1 MNLTENQKEALKE
14 VFGEH
19 VTFEE
24 RERKYYAHDIGI
36 LPSLISPLINAQIP
50 LAVVRPQSQE
60 ELLKL
65 VQFARKEKI
74 ALVPRAAATSGYGGV
89 VPLTRALVVDL
100 NSLNKIVEVNKEAL
114 TVTVETGLVW
124 EELEKKL
131 NEEGLSLRL
140 YPSSLPAS
148 TVGGWVAQGGSGFGS
163 YEFGWFRENIV
174 GLKVLIP
181 TGEVKEVSGEEIN
194 NFYGAMGSTGF
205 ILEVKIKVRQLEKE
219 IVKGLTFENEEKL
232 AEFIKRAS
240 KGHLPFWHLGF
251 INPAGAW
258 LKNLSPPKEHHGHK
272 EESPKLP
279 EKFIVLLV
287 YPESRSEAI
296 EQSLSQLAEETGA
309 EILNQDLTLHE
320 WEERFKPMKLKRLGP
335 SMIPSEVVVPVERLG
350 DMLKSAK
357 KLVKMPFFIE
367 GMVVSAKE
375 VVLLGLIPHD
385 ERKFGFNFAYSL
397 SLSLI
402 KQAKKLGGRAYAAGP
417 YLSQEAEAVYGKEG
431 YRKLLNIKKQ
441 LDGENLFN
449 PLKIEGKPAL
459 RNLMKLAS
467 TFEPLIRPVAN
478 LFKVRLGERF
488 DPEEKIRGIPADV
501 AWHAYACAQC
511 GYCVRTC
518 DQFYGRGWESQS
530 PRGKWFWLKEYL
542 EGREELDQRQVNTF
556 LVCTTCEFC
565 NVRCQLDLPIE
576 PSWMKLRNTLVK
588 EKGFMTFP
596 PFYMMAA
603 AARKERNI
611 WAGYAHDRDNW
622 VPDELKS
629 KIKDKAEIA
638 YFAGCTASYVEQDIA
653 KASATLLDR
662 AGVEFTYLGKDE
674 ACCGIPMLVSGQW
687 DVFEEIMQHNIAKMK
702 EKEAKTVVTSCPA
715 CWLVW
720 HTLYP
725 EWAKKRGIDYP
736 FETKHYSEI
745 LAEKIKSGELKFTN
759 PVNMKVTFHD
769 SCHIGRAG
777 GVYEPPR
784 ELIKAIPGVEFVE
797 MEHNRENGL
806 CCGSVLTLVGEPEV
820 APKIGDE
827 RLSEAEK
834 AGAEALLALCPCCQ
848 FQLRVT
854 ADTVG
859 KDIPVKD
866 LASFAAKGLGY
877 DFPDTTGQALG
888 MWAVFYR
895 MIELMEP
902 KNMGA
907 LMIELFP
914 SMFAVMPKPMVSMMK
929 AMKYV
934 PGGLSMMK
942 AMMPKMMP
950 MMMPMIMPK
959 VFPDMVEAVRK
970 RVSPMPKEM
979 EEQMPELLD
988 KTMEMMLPKMLPL
1001 VIPHILDPMIGYI
1014 REKL

>member
-1 MNLTENQKEALKE
+1 MGLSETQKSVLKE
-14 VFGEH
+14 TFNDR

-24 RERKYYAHDIGI
+24 RERKYYAHDIGVM
-36 LPSLISPLINAQIP
+36 PSLISPLLDPKIP
-50 LAVVRPQSQE
+50 LAVVRPQNQD
-60 ELLKL
+60 ELLRL
-65 VQFARKEKI
+65 VKFAQKEKI
-74 ALVPRAAATSGYGGV
+74 AIVPRASATSGYGGV
-89 VPLTRALVVDL
+89 IPLVPALVVDL
-100 NSLNKIVEVNKEAL
+100 NSFAKITEINKEQL
-114 TVTVETGLVW
+114 TATVEAGVVW

-131 NEEGLSLRL
+131 NEEGLSLCL
-140 YPSSLPAS
+140 YPSSAPAS
-148 TVGGWVAQGGSGFGS
+148 TVGGWVAQGGSGFGG
-163 YEFGWFRENIV
+163 YEFGWFKENIV
-174 GLKVLIP
+174 SLRVLTPDGAIR
-181 TGEVKEVSGEEIN
+181 EVAGEEIA

-205 ILEVKIKVRQLEKE
+205 ILEVKLKVRTFEKE
-219 IVKGLTFENEEKL
+219 VVKGLVFGKAESL

-240 KGHLPFWHLGF
+240 ERKLPFWHLGF
-251 INPAGAW
+251 VNPDGAV
-258 LKNLSPPKEHHGHK
+258 LKNLSPPREHHGHK
-272 EESPKLP
+272 EEVPKLP
-279 EKFIVLLV
+279 QKFVALAV
-287 YPESRSEAI
+287 YPESRSALIDE
-296 EQSLSQLAEETGA
+296 ELNQMVEETGA
-309 EILNQDLTLHE
+309 EILDHKVATHE

-335 SMIPSEVVVPVERLG
+335 SIIPSEAVVPVDKLG
-350 DMLKSAK
+350 EMLKAIK
-357 KLVKMPFFIE
+357 KLIKMPMFIE
-367 GMVVSAKE
+367 GMAVSARE
-375 VVLLGLIPHD
+375 VILLGLIPHD
-385 ERKFGFNFAYSL
+385 ERRFSFNLAYAL

-417 YLSQEAEAVYGKEG
+417 YLSQEAERVYGKVG
-431 YRKLLNIKKQ
+431 YQNLLRAKKE
-441 LDGENLFN
+441 LDKENLFN
-449 PLKIEGKPAL
+449 PLKLEGKPVL
-459 RNLMKLAS
+459 SGLMNLTNS
-467 TFEPLIRPVAN
+467 FEFLIRPLAN
-478 LFKVRLGERF
+478 LFKIRLGERF
-488 DPEEKIRGIPADV
+488 EEKEKVRGIPFDV

-542 EGREELDQRQVNTF
+542 EGREELDQKQVNTF

-603 AARKERNI
+603 AAKKERNI
-611 WAGYAHDRDNW
+611 WASYAKDRDNW
-622 VPDELKS
+622 LPDEIRP
-629 KIKDKAEIA
+629 KIKEKADIA

-687 DVFEEIMQHNIAKMK
+687 DVFEEIMQHNITRMK
-702 EKEAKTVVTSCPA
+702 EREAKTVVTSCPA

-725 EWAKKRGIDYP
+725 EWAAKKGIDYP

-745 LAEKIKSGELKFTN
+745 LAEKIKSGELKFTH
-759 PVNMKVTFHD
+759 PIDMKVAFHD

-797 MEHNRENGL
+797 MEHNRENSL

-820 APKIGDE
+820 APKIGSE
-827 RLSEAEK
+827 RLAEAEK
-834 AGAEALLALCPCCQ
+834 VGADALLALCPCCQ

-854 ADTVG
+854 AETVG

-866 LASFAAKGLGY
+866 LASFAAKGLGI
-877 DFPDTTGQALG
+877 DFPDSTQECLNI
-888 MWAVFYR
+888 WAVFFR

-907 LMIELFP
+907 LMVELFP
-914 SMFAVMPKPMVSMMK
+914 SMFAAMPKPMVSMMK

-934 PGGLSMMK
+934 PGGLSMMRI
-942 AMMPKMMP
+942 MMPKMMP

-988 KTMEMMLPKMLPL
+988 KTMEMLLPKLLPQ
-1001 VIPHILDPMIGYI
+1001 VIPYIIDPMIGYI
-1014 REKL
+1014 KEKL

>member
-1 MNLTENQKEALKE
+1 MSLTENQKNALKE
-14 VFGEH
+14 VFSDR

-24 RERKYYAHDIGI
+24 RERKYYVHDIGI
-36 LPSLISPLINAQIP
+36 MPPLISPLINSKVP
-50 LAVVRPQSQE
+50 LAVVRPQTE
-60 ELLKL
+60 DELLKL
-65 VQFARKEKI
+65 VDFAQREKI
-74 ALVPRAAATSGYGGV
+74 ALIPRASATSGYGGV
-89 VPLTRALVVDL
+89 IPLTQAIVVDL
-100 NSLNKIVEVNKEAL
+100 NSFTKIKQIDKEHL
-114 TVTVETGLVW
+114 SVTVEAGVVW
-124 EELEKKL
+124 EELEKVL
-131 NEEGLSLRL
+131 NKEGLSLRL
-140 YPSSLPAS
+140 YPSSAPAS

-163 YEFGWFRENIV
+163 YEFGWFKENIE
-174 GLKVLIP
+174 GLKVL
-181 TGEVKEVSGEEIN
+181 TLKGEIKEVSGEEIG

-205 ILEVKIKVRQLEKE
+205 ILEVKFKIKKFEKE
-219 IVKGLTFENEEKL
+219 VVRGLAFENAEGL

-240 KGHLPFWHLGF
+240 EGKLAFWHLGF
-251 INPAGAW
+251 INPDGAS
-258 LKNLSPPKEHHGHK
+258 LKNLSPSKEHHGYK

-279 EKFIVLLV
+279 QKFIVLV
-287 YPESRSEAI
+287 AYPESRSEVVDKELI
-296 EQSLSQLAEETGA
+296 KLKEETGA
-309 EILNQDLTLHE
+309 EVLSPELATYE

-335 SMIPSEVVVPVERLG
+335 SVIPSEVVVPVEKLK
-350 DMLKSAK
+350 DMLKAAK
-357 KLVKMPFFIE
+357 KIVKMPFFIE
-367 GMVVSAKE
+367 GMVVSGKE

-385 ERKFGFNFAYSL
+385 ERKFSFNFAYSL
-397 SLSLI
+397 SLFLI

-417 YLSQEAEAVYGKEG
+417 YLSQEAESVYGKDD
-431 YRKLLNIKKQ
+431 YQKLLRAKKE
-441 LDGENLFN
+441 LDSKNLLN
-449 PLKIEGKPAL
+449 PLKLEGKL
-459 RNLMKLAS
+459 VLQNLMSLAS
-467 TFEPLIRPVAN
+467 AFEFIIRPVAN
-478 LFKVRLGERF
+478 LFKIKPGERF
-488 DPEEKIRGIPADV
+488 NSEEKIKGISADV
-501 AWHAYACAQC
+501 AWHAYSCAQC

-542 EGREELDQRQVNTF
+542 EGREELDQKQVNTF

-603 AARKERNI
+603 AAKKERNI
-611 WAGYAHDRDNW
+611 WASYAKDRDNW
-622 VPDELKS
+622 VPEEIRS
-629 KIKDKAEIA
+629 KIKEKADIA

-662 AGVEFTYLGKDE
+662 AGIEFAYLGRDE

-687 DVFEEIMQHNIAKMK
+687 DVFEEIMQHNIAKMR
-702 EKEAKTVVTSCPA
+702 EKEVKTVVTSCPA

-720 HTLYP
+720 RTLYP
-725 EWAKKRGIDYP
+725 EWAAKKGIDYP
-736 FETKHYSEI
+736 FSTKHYSEI
-745 LAEKIKSGELKFTN
+745 LTEKIKSGELKFTN

-784 ELIKAIPGVEFVE
+784 EMIKAIPGVELVE

-820 APKIGDE
+820 APKIGSE
-827 RLSEAEK
+827 RLAEAEK
-834 AGAEALLALCPCCQ
+834 AGADALLALCPCCQ

-877 DFPDTTGQALG
+877 DFPDSTLDCLNI
-888 MWAVFYR
+888 WAVFYR

-914 SMFAVMPKPMVSMMK
+914 SMFAAMPKPMVSMMK
-929 AMKYV
+929 AVKYV

-942 AMMPKMMP
+942 AMMPKIMP
-950 MMMPMIMPK
+950 MMMPLIMPK

-988 KTMEMMLPKMLPL
+988 KTMEMLLPKMLPL
-1001 VIPHILDPMIGYI
+1001 VIPYILNPMIRYI
-1014 REKL
+1014 KEKL